1 MTDVYNIAVKIGM
14 QNGVSSVLRVI
25 QRDLFGLNQT
35 VDLTSSK
42 FKLLAVVAGGA
53 MTAIAGTVA
62 LKGMAKLIEAGD
74 KIIQQQQKLRML
86 GLGNGD
92 VNSLT
97 NNAVSVATSTPGFS
111 ASQVLG
117 IQNDLVRS
125 LGSASD
131 ANSVLKSVTQD
142 AFVIKQ
148 LTGDTSDSGILAA
161 IKAVDVQGGATKNG
175 KIDPQT
181 FAKNLHAMVAA
192 ITVSNGLLT
201 PEQILQI
208 TRMAGPTAQGA
219 DFSSW
224 IFSNLSAFMNMGRIA
239 GRGINMAGRDLLAG
253 YSTKVSAAE
262 GAKLGLYGNDAITKD
277 FNRYYID
284 PAKVVGG
291 DVLTDPTKGIPA
303 WVQQVLVPKLQAAGF
318 VTPQQIAMEIDKL
331 IPNITAQRYISQEA
345 IAAAQQNRDQALAI
359 GANGQNLFGDA
370 QGSLNA
376 QMQDFTASWH
386 SMIEALGL
394 PIVQGAISTMSNI
407 TAAINQFSAW
417 AFAHQTQIKII
428 DAILIGLASA
438 LTVLGAAAMI
448 GGLIILVG
456 ATGTGGLV
464 FGLAAGIAGL
474 VASFTAL
481 SIAFPEIFGPGTKA
495 NHPGKHWVGGFRG
508 GRWASDGGPAA
519 PQSNW
524 FSNFMSGN
532 GGTWAPGPW
541 GSTTWVPPSSHANS
555 SGTQSVV
562 VTNPHAIANA
572 IKSGLTGAANTSA
585 AYPNG
590 GTGANS
596 RMTFPGTPALAGRQ

>member
-25 QRDLFGLNQT
+25 QGDLFGLNQT
-35 VDLTSSK
+35 VDLTSGK

-53 MTAIAGTVA
+53 MAAIAGTAA
-62 LKGMAKLIEAGD
+62 LRGMGKIIEAGD

-86 GLGNGD
+86 GFGNAD

-97 NNAVSVATSTPGFS
+97 SQAISVATSTPGYS
-111 ASQVLG
+111 AAQVLG

-125 LGSASD
+125 LGSAAD
-131 ANSVLKSVTQD
+131 ANSVLKSTTQD
-142 AFVIKQ
+142 AFVIQ
-148 LTGDTSDSGILAA
+148 RLTGDTSDKGILAA

-181 FAKNLHAMVAA
+181 FAANLHAMTAA
-192 ITVSNGLLT
+192 IAVSNGLLS

-262 GAKLGLYGNDAITKD
+262 GLKLGLYGSDAITKD
-277 FNRYYID
+277 FDRYYID
-284 PAKVVGG
+284 PSKVVGG
-291 DVLTDPTKGIPA
+291 DVLTDPKQGIPA
-303 WVQQVLVPKLQAAGF
+303 WVQQVLVPKLMAAGF
-318 VTPQQIAMEIDKL
+318 VTPQQIAQEVDRL

-345 IAAAQQNRDQALAI
+345 IAAAQQNRDLALAI
-359 GANGQNLFGDA
+359 GSNGQNLFADA

-376 QMQDFTASWH
+376 QMQDFTASWN
-386 SMIEALGL
+386 SLIQALGL
-394 PIVQGAISTMSNI
+394 PMVKTAIGVMQNI
-407 TAAINQFSAW
+407 TATINEFSNW
-417 AFAHQTQIKII
+417 AFTHQNTVKII
-428 DAILIGLASA
+428 DVMLASLAGA

-448 GGLIILVG
+448 GGLVMLVG

-464 FGLAAGIAGL
+464 FGLAAGIAAL
-474 VASFTAL
+474 VASFAAL
-481 SIAFPEIFGPGTKA
+481 SVAFPELFNGPNKALQYKKTGNLWLDDPTTAIENAFGRYFG
-495 NHPGKHWVGGFRG
+495 
-508 GRWASDGGPAA
+508 
-519 PQSNW
+519 
-524 FSNFMSGN
+524 GN

-541 GSTTWVPPSSHANS
+541 GSTTWVPPSSNAS
-555 SGTQSVV
+555 SSTPQSVV
-562 VTNPHAIANA
+562 VVNHNAIARA
-572 IKSGLTGAANTSA
+572 MHQGLAGAANTSS

-590 GTGANS
+590 STGTNS
-596 RMTFPGTPALAGRQ
+596 RITFPGTPALASP